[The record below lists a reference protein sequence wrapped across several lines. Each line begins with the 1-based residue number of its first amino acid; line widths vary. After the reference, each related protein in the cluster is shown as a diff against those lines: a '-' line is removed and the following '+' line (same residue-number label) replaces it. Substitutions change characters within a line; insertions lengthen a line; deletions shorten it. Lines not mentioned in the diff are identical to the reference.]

1 MKFTLYLFI
10 AWSLLTWSACS
21 HDRYPS
27 VLQVADSLTAAYPD
41 SALALLEAWRPLMK
55 QESEQVQM
63 YYNLLCIKA
72 RDKAYITHTSDS
84 LMLAVLHY
92 YESRNDRHHLPEA
105 YYYAGRV
112 MSDLG
117 DAPQA
122 LDYFTR
128 SLNAMPEEAI
138 DLRSRVTAQMGTLF
152 LSQGLYQEA
161 LEMHKK
167 SLRCSEML
175 KDTVGM
181 IYSLQD
187 IGNMHLQLSQP
198 DSALYYLQQ
207 AIDKSYQQGYKTLYG
222 ILHSQLANY
231 YGIMKQYDK
240 AMDALHVALQEQSLD
255 DTDRKGLYIIAG
267 KLYHTI
273 GKTDSAVWY
282 YKQLLQMGTIYAR
295 YESYGNLGQIAV
307 EKGDPAS
314 ALAYFKRYVALSDTI
329 QALNYSKET
338 QLGYSLYNY
347 QLRERENA
355 RLLKAYNA
363 QTNNLLYLLIC
374 LAGGLLAFIAY
385 RQYQWKSREIL
396 EMRLEKLKLLKKKTE
411 DDNLQNKKEMNRR
424 LQDLRTALQEE
435 QQKGVKR
442 EEEFHTVQEQLAN
455 AQQQMETSR
464 MLKEEKREGIQS
476 TPIVKMLT
484 KKAASH
490 RGVTHISQQEW
501 KELEKAFREIDAE
514 FLSKL
519 AQLSYNFKPT
529 EWKVCLLLKAGFT
542 PTQIGTL
549 TGNPI
554 QTISSMRA
562 RMAERM
568 LSGCHSAKDWDEF
581 ICSL

>member
-63 YYNLLCIKA
+63 YYNLLYIKA

-117 DAPQA
+117 DTPQA
-122 LDYFTR
+122 LDFFTK
-128 SLNAMPEEAI
+128 SLDAMPEEAI
-138 DLRSRVTAQMGTLF
+138 DLRSRVTAQMGSLF
-152 LSQGLYQEA
+152 TYQGLYQEA
-161 LEMHKK
+161 LEMHQK
-167 SLRCSEML
+167 SLQCSEML

-181 IYSLQD
+181 IYSLRDVALAYRCLEQND
-187 IGNMHLQLSQP
+187 SVLPYYKKAYTWSVMAHEQEMAKVLRFVMSSFYLDRGMY
-198 DSALYYLQQ
+198 DSARVYLPQYFDDLSGENKQ
-207 AIDKSYQQGYKTLYG
+207 A
-222 ILHSQLANY
+222 A
-231 YGIMKQYDK
+231 
-240 AMDALHVALQEQSLD
+240 
-255 DTDRKGLYIIAG
+255 YIIAG
-267 KLYHTI
+267 YYHD
-273 GKTDSAVWY
+273 KTGRQDSAVY
-282 YKQLLQMGTIYAR
+282 YHSKLLEWGDVYAKDLACRYLLQQAVREKDMKQT
-295 YESYGNLGQIAV
+295 ESFLN
-307 EKGDPAS
+307 
-314 ALAYFKRYVALSDTI
+314 AYLMYSDS
-329 QALNYSKET
+329 LLLRT
-338 QLGYSLYNY
+338 QTEAISQKYSLYNY

-363 QTNNLLYLLIC
+363 QTKNLLYLSIC

-519 AQLSYNFKPT
+519 GQLSYNFKPT

>member
-63 YYNLLCIKA
+63 YYNLLYIKA

-92 YESRNDRHHLPEA
+92 YESRNDRRHLPEA

-117 DAPQA
+117 DTPQA
-122 LDYFTR
+122 LDYFTK
-128 SLNAMPEEAI
+128 SLDAMPEEAI

-152 LSQGLYQEA
+152 AYQGLYQEA
-161 LEMHKK
+161 LEMHQK
-167 SLRCSEML
+167 SLQCSEML

-181 IYSLQD
+181 IYSLRDVVLAYRCLGQNDSVLPYYKKAYTWSVMTHEQELAKLMKIQIASFYQD
-187 IGNMHLQLSQP
+187 KEMH
-198 DSALYYLQQ
+198 DSARVYLPRDFDDLSGENKQ
-207 AIDKSYQQGYKTLYG
+207 A
-222 ILHSQLANY
+222 A
-231 YGIMKQYDK
+231 
-240 AMDALHVALQEQSLD
+240 
-255 DTDRKGLYIIAG
+255 YIIAG
-267 KLYHTI
+267 YHYF
-273 GKTDSAVWY
+273 KTGQDSAVY
-282 YKQLLQMGTIYAR
+282 YFSKLLERGDVYAKNLACRYLLQLAVREKDMKQT
-295 YESYGNLGQIAV
+295 ESFLN
-307 EKGDPAS
+307 
-314 ALAYFKRYVALSDTI
+314 AYLMYSDS
-329 QALNYSKET
+329 LLRRT
-338 QLGYSLYNY
+338 QTEAISQKYSLYNY

-363 QTNNLLYLLIC
+363 QTKNLLYLSIC

-476 TPIVKMLT
+476 TTIVKMLT

>member
-1 MKFTLYLFI
+1 M
-10 AWSLLTWSACS
+10 
-21 HDRYPS
+21 
-27 VLQVADSLTAAYPD
+27 
-41 SALALLEAWRPLMK
+41 
-55 QESEQVQM
+55 
-63 YYNLLCIKA
+63 
-72 RDKAYITHTSDS
+72 
-84 LMLAVLHY
+84 
-92 YESRNDRHHLPEA
+92 
-105 YYYAGRV
+105 
-112 MSDLG
+112 
-117 DAPQA
+117 
-122 LDYFTR
+122 
-128 SLNAMPEEAI
+128 
-138 DLRSRVTAQMGTLF
+138 
-152 LSQGLYQEA
+152 
-161 LEMHKK
+161 
-167 SLRCSEML
+167 
-175 KDTVGM
+175 
-181 IYSLQD
+181 
-187 IGNMHLQLSQP
+187 
-198 DSALYYLQQ
+198 
-207 AIDKSYQQGYKTLYG
+207 
-222 ILHSQLANY
+222 
-231 YGIMKQYDK
+231 
-240 AMDALHVALQEQSLD
+240 
-255 DTDRKGLYIIAG
+255 
-267 KLYHTI
+267 
-273 GKTDSAVWY
+273 
-282 YKQLLQMGTIYAR
+282 
-295 YESYGNLGQIAV
+295 
-307 EKGDPAS
+307 
-314 ALAYFKRYVALSDTI
+314 
-329 QALNYSKET
+329 
-338 QLGYSLYNY
+338 
-347 QLRERENA
+347 
-355 RLLKAYNA
+355 LKAYNA
-363 QTNNLLYLLIC
+363 QTKNLLYKYKSM
-374 LAGGLLAFIAY
+374 AGGLLAFIAY

-519 AQLSYNFKPT
+519 GQLSYNFKPT

-562 RMAERM
+562 RMAERL